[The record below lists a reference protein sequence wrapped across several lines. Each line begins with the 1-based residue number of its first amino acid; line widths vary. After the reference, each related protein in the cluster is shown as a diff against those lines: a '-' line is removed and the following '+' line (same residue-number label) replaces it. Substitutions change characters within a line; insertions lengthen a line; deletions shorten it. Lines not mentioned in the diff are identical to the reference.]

1 MPICA
6 AEMNACMATLKQL
19 VDGTGRVLRTTGSL
33 LRSPD
38 RINEVKTIARW
49 LTFLEESQAIPE
61 QFLVDIFPGIGS
73 MRASL
78 ALTMKHNWELPYGE
92 KVILVGIV
100 RLLAP
105 NTLFEF
111 GTATGETSVLLAD
124 AAPEG
129 AVVHTV
135 DLPEEL
141 DPEIGAGAVGQAF
154 KDRPEYANVIVQHRV
169 DLRSFDSE
177 PFRGTVDFI
186 FIDAAHDFNSVTQDS
201 ELALKMLRPGGCIV
215 WDDYQPSQW
224 GTVKALN
231 ELNKSHPLVRIAY
244 SRFVVLRSTAL

>member
-1 MPICA
+1 
-6 AEMNACMATLKQL
+6 
-19 VDGTGRVLRTTGSL
+19 
-33 LRSPD
+33 
-38 RINEVKTIARW
+38 
-49 LTFLEESQAIPE
+49 
-61 QFLVDIFPGIGS
+61 
-73 MRASL
+73 
-78 ALTMKHNWELPYGE
+78 MKNGWELPYGE
-92 KVILVGIV
+92 KVILDGIV

-105 NTLFEF
+105 TTLFEF
-111 GTATGETSVLLAD
+111 GTFTGETSVLLAD

-141 DPEIGAGAVGQAF
+141 DPEIGAIGQAF
-154 KDRPEYANVIVQHRV
+154 KDRPEYANTIVQHRV

-186 FIDAAHDFNSVTQDS
+186 FIDAAHDFNSVTKDS

-215 WDDYQPSQW
+215 WDDYHPSQW

-231 ELNKSHPLVRIAY
+231 ELRKSYPLIRIAY
-244 SRFVVLRSTAL
+244 SRFVVLPTMCAPRIEV

>member
-1 MPICA
+1 MA
-6 AEMNACMATLKQL
+6 GMATVKKL
-19 VDGTGRVLRTTGSL
+19 VDGTGRIVRSTGSL

-38 RINEVKTIARW
+38 RAEKVKTIARW

-61 QFLVDIFPGIGS
+61 QFFVDIFFAGIES
-73 MRASL
+73 ERAPLPL
-78 ALTMKHNWELPYGE
+78 AMKHNWELPYGE
-92 KVILVGIV
+92 KVILDGIV

-105 NTLFEF
+105 TTLFEF
-111 GTATGETSVLLAD
+111 GTATGETSALLAD

-141 DPEIGAGAVGQAF
+141 DPEIGAGVVGQAF

-177 PFRGTVDFI
+177 PFRGAVDFI
-186 FIDAAHDFNSVTQDS
+186 FIDAAHDFDSVTRDS
-201 ELALKMLRPGGCIV
+201 ELALRMLRPGGCIV

-231 ELNKSHPLVRIAY
+231 ELSKSYPLARVAY
-244 SRFVVLRSTAL
+244 SRFVVLRPTAL

>member
-1 MPICA
+1 
-6 AEMNACMATLKQL
+6 MATLRQL
-19 VDGTGRVLRTTGSL
+19 VEGTGRVLRTTASL

-38 RINEVKTIARW
+38 RTEKVKSVARW
-49 LTFLEESQAIPE
+49 WTFLEELQAVPE
-61 QFLVDIFPGIGS
+61 HFLVDIFPGI
-73 MRASL
+73 ASIRPSLPL
-78 ALTMKHNWELPYGE
+78 AMKHNWELPYGE
-92 KVILVGIV
+92 KAILDGLV

-105 NTLFEF
+105 TTLFEF

-124 AAPEG
+124 AAPKG

-141 DPEIGAGAVGQAF
+141 DPEIGACAVGQAF

-169 DLRSFDSE
+169 DLRLFDGE

-186 FIDAAHDFNSVTQDS
+186 FIDAAHDFISVAKDL

-231 ELNKSHPLVRIAY
+231 KLSNRYPLAKIAY
-244 SRFVVLRSTAL
+244 SRFVVLRPTSQLQNSLRQ